1 MKSFILTAGTGI
13 RAVGLMCCLLMFSV
27 AMIEKKP
34 SSSPAPRNRC
44 FHDIERRYPV
54 VRPGPVFRFRKY
66 TPFIM
71 DVAVQ
76 TQLREVTAYNAG
88 DLAQCSDDPCISAS
102 GENLCETLALGYR
115 RCAANFVP
123 LGTRLHI
130 DTLGEYV
137 VVDRMHQRF
146 SDRVDIAMMLD
157 EKEQAKAFG
166 VQRLRVTILDLP
178 PQPSTAAA
186 DSPEAPSRPET
197 SRK

>member
-1 MKSFILTAGTGI
+1 MKSIRFSAATGI
-13 RAVGLMCCLLMFSV
+13 KTLGLVCCLLLFSV

-34 SSSPAPRNRC
+34 SLSPTPRNRF

-54 VRPGPVFRFRKY
+54 VRPDPVFQFREY
-66 TPFIM
+66 PPVIVDM
-71 DVAVQ
+71 ILQ

-102 GENLCETLALGYR
+102 GENLCETLAQGYR

-123 LGTRLHI
+123 IGTRLHI

-137 VVDRMHQRF
+137 VVDRMHPRF
-146 SDRVDIAMMLD
+146 RDRVDIAMMLE

-166 VQRLRVTILDLP
+166 IQRLRVTILDP
-178 PQPSTAAA
+178 PPKPSISSA
-186 DSPEAPSRPET
+186 DSFE
-197 SRK
+197 